1 MAMEEN
7 REEDVDSSR
16 RRVWESPYV
25 RREDGEFEPIQAKD
39 KSPAISEKT
48 VGVRTFGESVQKG
61 HMKSPG
67 DIVGIGKMEHEVA
80 KLRSE
85 LRSKSAVQ
93 LKEAV
98 ARQSKL
104 LENKALVS
112 RLPDKGEK
120 CRYGFFIV
128 SLAVA
133 VLQLTG
139 LSFISCFYRLS
150 LTVMKQLLSER
161 RKEEDLEVGMEKMKI
176 STERMEWKN
185 RLLDSDDDSDPEKD
199 PEDPLAVLA
208 QGLVP
213 HTSTRAKSIPTNEI
227 PTQDEDRTENGNSNV
242 LGARQAEV
250 EKFAT
255 AQASRVDLVLMPHNR
270 FTPHSS
276 VKQTALDPELRH
288 RLGAG
293 GTSSKP
299 EGSPSPKPGTPNM
312 PLPPTYSNTTCLLTL
327 GDSLRLQQE
336 QEKRVRE
343 AQVN

>member
-1 MAMEEN
+1 
-7 REEDVDSSR
+7 
-16 RRVWESPYV
+16 
-25 RREDGEFEPIQAKD
+25 
-39 KSPAISEKT
+39 
-48 VGVRTFGESVQKG
+48 VRTFGESVQKG

-98 ARQSKL
+98 ARQSKV

-120 CRYGFFIV
+120 C
-128 SLAVA
+128 
-133 VLQLTG
+133 
-139 LSFISCFYRLS
+139 RLS

-227 PTQDEDRTENGNSNV
+227 PTRDEDRTENGNSNV

-343 AQVN
+343 AQVVSAQSRLTASRGLVVDGAAAIDAGRFTEYRTAGELSEDEDEVEDEDEGRGVVGVVGNPVEEEE